1 MDEALF
7 SLNPFVMPRKILIAD
22 DHGLFASGLESILAV
37 NPDYRVNSRF
47 RNGKEVLIFLEEGNS
62 ADLIILDLNMP
73 VMDGVQCL
81 NYFQRNFPEVK
92 ILVVSMHQT
101 ETSVLLCQKLGAFG
115 YVGKN
120 SSLQILIEAIQVILE
135 GGEYFEAFHKTEET
149 KEDDGFYNK
158 LMKEYNLSNRE
169 IDIIQLIINQFE
181 SNEIADKLHLSP
193 LTVKT
198 HRKNIYRK
206 LGVRNLTGL
215 VSLMREQPRI

>member
-1 MDEALF
+1 
-7 SLNPFVMPRKILIAD
+7 MPKKILIVD

-37 NPDYRVNSRF
+37 NPDYMVNSRF
-47 RNGKEVLIFLEEGNS
+47 RNGKDVLLFLGKGNS

-73 VMDGVQCL
+73 VMDGIQCL
-81 NYFQRNFPEVK
+81 NYFQRNYPKVR

-101 ETSVLLCQKLGAFG
+101 ETSVCLCKKLGASG

-120 SSLQILIEAIQVILE
+120 TSLQVLKDAIEIVLK
-135 GGEYFEAFHKTEET
+135 GGEYFEAFHESDENL
-149 KEDDGFYNK
+149 EGDGFYSK

-215 VSLMREQPRI
+215 VALMREQPRI